1 MRQIELAPETAMPS
15 MIARRGG
22 ALPMVILLIT
32 VMTIALAAAYTLN
45 GTEIQVGD
53 DYSEQVAALA
63 LAESGRNRFLVDR
76 AGLGFATTPPAALE
90 SDTIAYTGGQAI
102 VTLTRIRGQVQQ
114 LPPLYLL
121 TSRGMR
127 TGVTKNGVPPAERTV
142 AQYLYW
148 DALPVGILA
157 GWTSLSGLNK
167 NGGSG
172 ILSGIDLN
180 PGTPDCP
187 TPLAPVAG
195 VAVPTNPGM
204 TGTTTAAQGS
214 PPIRLLGDSAATR
227 GAVDINWGGMLNGTA
242 DITYDIVIP
251 GQAWPSFAD
260 PNYWPTIKITGD
272 YTLSSSGRGTLIV
285 SGTLTMNNNSIWDG
299 IVLVGNTVVSNGNTQ
314 VRGATITG
322 LNVLIGQTVPI
333 QDIGNGTKTYQVNSC
348 NAARALRTQAKLRP
362 LPNTWMD
369 NWASY

>member
-1 MRQIELAPETAMPS
+1 MEVTMNPLQS
-15 MIARRGG
+15 RRGA

-63 LAESGRNRFLVDR
+63 LAESGRHRFLTDR
-76 AGLGFATTPPAALE
+76 AGLGFTATPPAALE
-90 SDTIAYTGGQAI
+90 VDTIPYAGGQAI
-102 VTLTRIRGQVQQ
+102 VTLTRIRPQVQQ
-114 LPPLYLL
+114 LPPLYVL

-127 TGVTKNGVPPAERTV
+127 TGVVRGNIPPAERTV

-148 DALPVGILA
+148 DAMPIGILA

-172 ILSGIDLN
+172 IISGVDLN
-180 PGTPDCP
+180 PGTGGCP
-187 TPLAPVAG
+187 PALTTVAG
-195 VAVPTNPGM
+195 VAVPDSPGM
-204 TGTTTAAQGS
+204 TGTTTAAMGS
-214 PPIRLLGDSAATR
+214 PPIKLLGDANATK
-227 GAVDINWGGMLNGTA
+227 GAVDIDWAGMLNGTA

-251 GQAWPSFAD
+251 GQAWPSFTD
-260 PNYWPTIKITGD
+260 PNYWPTIKINGD

-285 SGTLTMNNNSIWDG
+285 TGTLTQNNNSIWDG
-299 IVLVGNTVVSNGNTQ
+299 IVLVGNTVISNGNTS

-322 LNVLIGQTVPI
+322 LNVLLGQTVPI

-348 NAARALRTQAKLRP
+348 NATRALRSQAKLRVM
-362 LPNTWMD
+362 PNTWMD